1 MESSLS
7 QEQEESES
15 SQQVSHLPLT
25 GILSATRQT
34 PATAKAQTLDTPQ
47 HTQTFDTMEKA
58 KAVQEPNGRG
68 FSAER
73 LATLQRELQY
83 LNTIGKRFVAA
94 IDRFQ
99 VHRALMVTLQELYS
113 FSACCILLKG
123 DPYDL
128 FIIPCYPLN
137 SSFLES
143 MIQRIASAAMA
154 INFPNVT
161 AEHLART
168 AYYDAPDD
176 LARRRLPH
184 ELSGAKIQS
193 SLNVPLIVENRIIGL
208 LSLFDEQAGTLDKNL
223 LQMTTM
229 IADYAA
235 VALDNVRLHERE
247 NALWRDAELERLRL
261 ELIIGSMA
269 EGLLI
274 TDERGA
280 ITSLNASAEQLLAQT
295 RTTVKTGIP
304 LAQLAATSNAG
315 WLLRFIEIIQQALAG
330 QTVKSQELVAGSTE
344 ERVPLTL
351 SVSAAPLNDTNPRGH
366 GRTIGVVVVLN
377 DITSSKQIE
386 RLKDDFVSV
395 VSHELRTPL
404 TAIKGYTQHVARRIE
419 RRVRKMR
426 TNGELA
432 LENEPPESYDLRNL
446 AIIQSQA
453 EHLERLVNDLLDHS
467 QVQYGNLRLQ
477 YSTFDLAT
485 LLRETAHSIQASA
498 EQHTITLRVECE
510 ETIVRADRVR
520 IGQVIGNILD
530 NAVKYSP
537 HGGQIVVI
545 LRTESMLYHISVIDQ
560 GIGVSAEQSEHIF
573 ERFYRL
579 HNTASQN
586 YSGIGLGLY
595 VARAIIDSHGGE
607 ISLVS
612 KQGLGSTFNFTL
624 PLKSACVPPP
634 ERDNEPAG
642 PEPELQ
648 RQDL

>member
-7 QEQEESES
+7 QEQEESEN
-15 SQQVSHLPLT
+15 SQHVSHT
-25 GILSATRQT
+25 AGILSATRQT
-34 PATAKAQTLDTPQ
+34 LDTPTPQ

-58 KAVQEPNGRG
+58 KTVQESNGRG

-99 VHRALMVTLQELYS
+99 VHRALLVTLQELYS

-184 ELSGAKIQS
+184 ELAGAKIQS

-208 LSLFDEQAGTLDKNL
+208 LSLFDEQAGTFDKNL

-295 RTTVKTGIP
+295 LTTVRTGIP
-304 LAQLAATSNAG
+304 LGQLAATSNAG

-330 QTVKSQELVAGSTE
+330 QTVKSQELVAGSAK

-351 SVSAAPLNDTNPRGH
+351 SVSAAPLNDTNARGH

-426 TNGELA
+426 TSGELA
-432 LENEPPESYDLRNL
+432 LESEPPESYDLRNL

-477 YSTFDLAT
+477 YSAFDLAT

-510 ETIVRADRVR
+510 ETMVRADRVR

-545 LRTESMLYHISVIDQ
+545 LRIEDALYHVSVIDQ

-595 VARAIIDSHGGE
+595 VARAIINSHGGE

-624 PLKSACVPPP
+624 PLKPAYVPPP
-634 ERDNEPAG
+634 ERDNERAD